1 MLNQKLKDMDELSKT
16 HYYEGQLEII
26 DFHSE
31 YKPTIKIKGMTTE
44 TKWMDLGED
53 LARVLVK
60 KLIEEF
66 HLDAE

>member
-1 MLNQKLKDMDELSKT
+1 MGELSRT
-16 HYYEGQLEII
+16 HYYEGQINQI

-31 YKPTIKIKGMTTE
+31 YKPIIKIKGTDTE

>member
-1 MLNQKLKDMDELSKT
+1 
-16 HYYEGQLEII
+16 
-26 DFHSE
+26 
-31 YKPTIKIKGMTTE
+31 MTTE